1 MFHAHQGL
9 ELLYVYE
16 GYGSATVER
25 RTYAL
30 QPGTL
35 FCFQPYQLHR
45 VEVPL
50 QGEASYVRTNL
61 TFDPRVAERYTAPFP
76 KLQAFLRKLWKGA
89 LPQQVFALAG
99 DERLPQLLASFEQAR
114 RQAHGEAQ
122 EEERGLFLLALLR
135 HLQLHVFPAGETGAA
150 AAEKASRHIEH
161 IQDWVEAHYGQP
173 FELENMAAA
182 LHLSPYHISHL
193 FKRHTGV
200 TLSDYMTNRRLREA
214 CALLANTD
222 KQVGDIAREVGGF
235 SAPYFCQLFK
245 KHKGVTPQSYRAT
258 VRRAYER

>member
-1 MFHAHQGL
+1 
-9 ELLYVYE
+9 
-16 GYGSATVER
+16 
-25 RTYAL
+25 
-30 QPGTL
+30 
-35 FCFQPYQLHR
+35 
-45 VEVPL
+45 
-50 QGEASYVRTNL
+50 
-61 TFDPRVAERYTAPFP
+61 
-76 KLQAFLRKLWKGA
+76 
-89 LPQQVFALAG
+89 
-99 DERLPQLLASFEQAR
+99 
-114 RQAHGEAQ
+114 
-122 EEERGLFLLALLR
+122 
-135 HLQLHVFPAGETGAA
+135 
-150 AAEKASRHIEH
+150 
-161 IQDWVEAHYGQP
+161 
-173 FELENMAAA
+173 MAAA